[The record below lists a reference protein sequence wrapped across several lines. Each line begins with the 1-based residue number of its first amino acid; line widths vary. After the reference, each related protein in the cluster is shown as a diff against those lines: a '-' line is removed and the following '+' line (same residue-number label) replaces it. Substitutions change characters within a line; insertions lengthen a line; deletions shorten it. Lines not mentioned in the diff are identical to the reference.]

1 MKFGTTAALAHAA
14 AVLAV
19 LLATSSF
26 PVATV
31 VACNEHHHHA
41 HSHTHTRSGKQ
52 ERRLCSQ
59 KDDDDDDD
67 DDDKTSTFPSSSLS
81 QKDQAEDDDNDM
93 DMDIVNGL
101 SGDVNGRR
109 AQAGFRVGE
118 NDFGTW
124 DDFTKPDNRLARCA
138 TVPPEE
144 EQRKEL
150 SQILARWQERMA
162 GPPNEDEN
170 DGSGNRRRR
179 QRRREQI
186 VETIIIP
193 VYFHVIMNTEGT
205 EGMVSA
211 DTIAQQFD
219 VLDASFAPYF
229 SFSLQKTDESKN
241 TDWFTATPRSDAETE
256 MKTALRQGGND
267 ALNLYT
273 SIINGKS
280 LGWAIF
286 PIAGTGTPG
295 AAVPLTDGVVVRYDS
310 LPGGDLVPFNEGD
323 TAVHETGHWL
333 GLLHTFDGG
342 NCTEPGDEIADTP
355 TQAEPGYG
363 CPTERDVRT
372 CCCCCYCC

>member
-1 MKFGTTAALAHAA
+1 MRFGTTAFLAHAA

-31 VACNEHHHHA
+31 ACNEHDDANVNVNA
-41 HSHTHTRSGKQ
+41 HSHTRSGKSSGK
-52 ERRLCSQ
+52 ERILCSQ
-59 KDDDDDDD
+59 NNDDE
-67 DDDKTSTFPSSSLS
+67 DDDKTSAFPAA
-81 QKDQAEDDDNDM
+81 D

-109 AQAGFRVGE
+109 AQASFRVGE

-138 TVPPEE
+138 TVPPDE
-144 EQRKEL
+144 EQRKQL
-150 SQILARWQERMA
+150 PLILARWQERMA
-162 GPPNEDEN
+162 GPD

-179 QRRREQI
+179 EQT

-211 DTIAQQFD
+211 DTIGQQFD

-229 SFSLQKTDESKN
+229 SFSLQRTTESKN
-241 TDWFTATPRSDAETE
+241 TAWFTATPRSDAETE

-286 PIAGTGTPG
+286 PIPDTGTPG

-372 CCCCCYCC
+372 CCCYWCCCC